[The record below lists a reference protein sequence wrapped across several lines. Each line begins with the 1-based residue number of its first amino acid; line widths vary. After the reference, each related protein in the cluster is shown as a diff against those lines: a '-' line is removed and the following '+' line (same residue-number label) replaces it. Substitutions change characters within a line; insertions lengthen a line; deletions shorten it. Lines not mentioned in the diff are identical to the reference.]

1 MPQDDLMQLFL
12 QFGLAAVL
20 GFLIGLERE
29 LREKDT
35 ATGIRDFV
43 LFSLLGATS
52 SYVAL
57 QYDAVWLIFAGFIGF
72 FAMLVSGYWTQR
84 QRDDHEA
91 GITTELA
98 AVLTFFI
105 GVIIMQE
112 AIVLA
117 VALAILT
124 LGVLFPKASIKQFRS
139 RVQVHEMRAVLLF
152 MTITFVVLP
161 ILPNQ
166 SLDNFLTTP
175 TGEVVAVNQEEGR
188 VDFSYD
194 PDRRM
199 NEGTEVFVYTPDW
212 RRMGRIEIDT
222 VDTDIAKA
230 SGRYLDDN
238 LSTVTPGHQIRIGL
252 GIEFLEIMA
261 SAVRPYFL
269 WLIVILVSFVSF
281 AGYVLIK
288 LIGSRAGI
296 GLTGLIG
303 GLVSSTVTTLSFAR
317 RSIEAPSGN
326 ALFAMAIIL
335 ASSVMFPRLLLEI
348 AVVNPV
354 LMRNIA
360 VPLTVMGVTGVLVAV
375 FMYMQ
380 ARQPSVESAPV
391 EFTNPFSLKSA
402 MSFALV
408 FASILMFTRL
418 ATHYLG
424 DAWLPLVAV
433 VSGLTDADA
442 IAFSVSSLHAS
453 GLIHIDWASFNLV
466 LGAISNTFMKLFL
479 VLGLGDRVLFKKLL
493 LPFMVIGIV
502 GLVTTVVYYDLG
514 AALPSEDV
522 ELHLNE
528 LN

>member
-43 LFSLLGATS
+43 LFALLGAIS
-52 SYVAL
+52 SYAAL
-57 QYDAVWLIFAGFIGF
+57 EYEATWLIFAGFIGV
-72 FAMLVSGYWTQR
+72 FAMLVAGYLTQR
-84 QRDDHEA
+84 QRDHEA

-105 GVIIMQE
+105 GVIIMLE

-117 VALAILT
+117 IALAILT
-124 LGVLFPKASIKQFRS
+124 LGVLFPKESIKYFRS
-139 RVQVHEMRAVLLF
+139 RVQIHEMRAVLLF

-166 SLDNFLTTP
+166 PLNNFLTTP
-175 TGEVVAVNQEEGR
+175 TGEVVAVNQDEGR
-188 VDFSYD
+188 VDFSFD
-194 PDRRM
+194 PDRRI

-212 RRMGRIEIDT
+212 QRIGRIEIDT
-222 VDTDIAKA
+222 VDTPKA

-238 LSTVTPGHQIRIGL
+238 LATVTPGHQIRSSL
-252 GIEFLEIMA
+252 GIEFLDVMA

-317 RSIEAPSGN
+317 RSIEAPGGN

-348 AVVNPV
+348 AVVNPT

-360 VPLTVMGVTGVLVAV
+360 VPLTVMGVTGVLMAV
-375 FMYMQ
+375 IMYLR
-380 ARQPSVESAPV
+380 ARQPSVASAPV

-402 MSFALV
+402 MSFAVV
-408 FASILMFTRL
+408 FAAILMFTRL

-424 DAWLPLVAV
+424 DAWLPLVAI

-453 GLIHIDWASFNLV
+453 GLITLDWASFNLV

-493 LPFMVIGIV
+493 LPFMMIGIV
-502 GLVTTVVYYDLG
+502 GLVTTVFYYDLA
-514 AALPSEDV
+514 AALPAGEAMNLG
-522 ELHLNE
+522 E
-528 LN
+528 